1 MTPAVVGADETHAT
15 ANLAKVLTAREPFGP
30 RDAESL
36 VDLGLAGTEQLFDHR
51 NLIYAQTSRSSRPA
65 YIVGRKGAGKT
76 AFLRGPSGRDEG
88 PQEVLRT
95 AAVYAEMVAVLNHYR
110 DARSPLFVPQVAEI
124 WQAVLDHVAVFHAC
138 KSATPDDPGGE
149 LQILWDYLAATTDW
163 LSDPTTVVERFLAE
177 LQRRTDDPG
186 VHGLRELI
194 EGLTRGGVTF
204 ARVRPALASVLTR
217 RARELTI
224 VMDNLEDLH
233 ARVFELEE
241 VLAGLFHAVGLVINK
256 QDHER
261 PFGLQLCLP
270 SELWEQIHRVSANP
284 EKDFGGNYL
293 TIYWTARELL
303 NLVGTRYRLF
313 MQTNHP
319 EEFRDLKPRNSGDE
333 ESEMGL
339 LRAALPRMVRS
350 GLGIEEDP
358 VAYLLRHTQLLPRHL
373 IEILNSVFTAPVPS
387 STPWAVTEDA
397 IRVGT
402 RTGERMI
409 VEGIFAAHRASYPF
423 APAALKR
430 IANRLGVCFPA
441 RELRT
446 VFNREGVKRVTGGD
460 FDDFLEMLFTL
471 GVLGVKVDQTFRY
484 NKAHFQYT
492 FDSVINAE
500 EDQDELCFHPLFT
513 RYLFERSLGRPR
525 KGGERPT
532 YPYGTDPG
540 DGDYRLR
547 LGYADCLRRG

>member
-1 MTPAVVGADETHAT
+1 MTRTVARTEEPSAP
-15 ANLAKVLTAREPFGP
+15 ANLAKILTAREPFGP

-36 VDLGLAGTEQLFDHR
+36 VDLGLAGTEELFDHR
-51 NLIYAQTSRSSRPA
+51 NLIYAQTSRVSRPA

-95 AAVYAEMVAVLNHYR
+95 AAVYAEMVSVLNYYQHK
-110 DARSPLFVPQVAEI
+110 RSPLFVPQVAEI
-124 WQAVLDHVAVFHAC
+124 WQAVLDHVAIFHAYQ
-138 KSATPDDPGGE
+138 SATPDDPGADM
-149 LQILWDYLAATTDW
+149 QILWDYLAATPDW
-163 LSDPTTVVERFLAE
+163 LFDPTTVAERFLAE
-177 LQRRTDDPG
+177 LRRRTDDPD

-194 EGLTRGGVTF
+194 EGLTRGGVCF
-204 ARVRPALASVLTR
+204 ARVRGALTSVLTKR
-217 RARELTI
+217 ERELTI

-233 ARVFELEE
+233 ARVFELEQ
-241 VLAGLFHAVGLVINK
+241 VLAGLFHAVGVVITK

-261 PFGLQLCLP
+261 AFGLQLCLP

-313 MQTNHP
+313 METNHP
-319 EEFRDLKPRNSGDE
+319 DELRDLNPKYSGDDD
-333 ESEMGL
+333 SGMAL
-339 LRAALPRMVRS
+339 LRAALPRTVRN
-350 GLGIEEDP
+350 GLGSEEDP

-387 STPWAVTEDA
+387 SRPWAITEDA
-397 IRVGT
+397 LRVGT
-402 RTGERMI
+402 RSGERMI

-430 IANRLGVCFPA
+430 IANRLAVCFPA

-446 VFNREGVKRVTGGD
+446 VFNREGVKKVTGGD

-471 GVLGVKVDQTFRY
+471 GVLGVKVDETTRY

-513 RYLFERSLGRPR
+513 RYLFERSLGRLR

-532 YPYGTDPG
+532 YPYGSDPG
-540 DGDYRLR
+540 DADYRLR
-547 LGYADCLRRG
+547 LGYADCLRRN